1 MKSFREYLAE
11 SKKMYTFKVKV
22 AGELPEGF
30 VENLKKVL
38 ADKQASYVEKVN
50 STPIQSQPLDFP
62 TLQNAE
68 VTVFEV
74 ACEYPMNTQEMI
86 ERIKNLNLPES
97 NFIVRTGSDAGE
109 QDKAI
114 FDIDPSKEQEPLL
127 QTEGDKDQKIKH
139 KDYFG
144 SDFNKGFLKDLQKV
158 SKDRKKD
165 GQQAEYKIPA
175 QKQDKAGIK
184 SPMGS

>member
-1 MKSFREYLAE
+1 MKSFREYLTE
-11 SKKMYTFKVKV
+11 NKKMYAFKVKV

-30 VENLKKVL
+30 AENLKKVL
-38 ADKQASYVEKVN
+38 ADKQASHIEKIN

-62 TLQNAE
+62 TIQNAE

-74 ACEYPMNTQEMI
+74 ACEYPINTQEMI

-97 NFIVRTGSDAGE
+97 NFIVRTGSDVGE
-109 QDKAI
+109 QEKAT
-114 FDIDPSKEQEPLL
+114 FDIDPETDQPALL
-127 QTEGDKDQKIKH
+127 ATEEDKNQKIKH

-144 SDFNKGFLKDLQKV
+144 SDFNKGFLKDLQKTA
-158 SKDRKKD
+158 KERKKD

>member
-22 AGELPEGF
+22 AGELPERF
-30 VENLKKVL
+30 VEDLKNSL
-38 ADKQASYVEKVN
+38 SDKQASHIEKIN

-62 TLQNAE
+62 ALQNAE

-74 ACEYPMNTQEMI
+74 ACEYPINTQEMI
-86 ERIKNLNLPES
+86 ERIKNLNIPEG
-97 NFIVRTGSDAGE
+97 NFIVRNGADTGDYERATFNVDP
-109 QDKAI
+109 DK
-114 FDIDPSKEQEPLL
+114 EGQVLL
-127 QTEGDKDQKIKH
+127 NSEEDKNQKIKH

-144 SDFNKGFLKDLQKV
+144 ADFNKGFLKDLQK
-158 SKDRKKD
+158 SAKDRKKE
-165 GQQAEYKIPA
+165 GQHAEYKIPT
-175 QKQDKAGIK
+175 QKQDKAGVK